1 MCKTNKSAQT
11 FLISRST
18 ELHTDRCFIL
28 TLRRVKLVLTDSCK
42 IWKYPIFN
50 KKIYEAV
57 LKAGENTDLPLK
69 SYATEHQCLTR
80 LQKREIKCA

>member
-1 MCKTNKSAQT
+1 
-11 FLISRST
+11 
-18 ELHTDRCFIL
+18 
-28 TLRRVKLVLTDSCK
+28 VLTDSCK